1 MLPRFPKSEN
11 DFSSTKAEAKLKCLH
26 NGKLWCDQLS
36 ENNLL
41 TQILDQTAKGS
52 RKKLC
57 CKMQVV
63 IKWRIDYTV

>member
-26 NGKLWCDQLS
+26 NGKFWCDQLS

-41 TQILDQTAKGS
+41 TQILDQTAKRS
-52 RKKLC
+52 RKNCLES
-57 CKMQVV
+57 VV
-63 IKWRIDYTV
+63 KCNHRVWTIPY